1 MAVSEVTAIV
11 GRCFWRGILGSES
24 YRLFSMRVTKCHV
37 SCVFVFVMFADYV
50 CACSLCLYF
59 AHYANS
65 LLTIPVVFSLCL
77 RLAHY
82 VCSLLTL
89 SIVCSLCLGL
99 FTTSMLAQF
108 VHSLL
113 TVSIVCSLCLW

>member
-1 MAVSEVTAIV
+1 M
-11 GRCFWRGILGSES
+11 
-24 YRLFSMRVTKCHV
+24 TKCHV
-37 SCVFVFVMFADYV
+37 TSVFVFIRFADYV

-77 RLAHY
+77 RIAHY

-99 FTTSMLAQF
+99 FTMSMLAHL

-113 TVSIVCSLCLW
+113 TMSIVCSLCLW